1 MIHSTPFLAADFPE
15 IDCVLLSRPTRSQ
28 NLFLQMLGRGLRLSP
43 ASGKRDCLLIDMI
56 AFTRNPEALVC
67 TPTLFGLDPL
77 SEIDGECVTL
87 RAASQQVGASLMYV
101 IWDDG
106 RPDGRTAASPSSGE

>member
-1 MIHSTPFLAADFPE
+1 MAADFLE
-15 IDCVLLSRPTRSQ
+15 IDCVLLARPTRSQ

-43 ASGKRDCLLIDMI
+43 AAGKRDCLLIDMI

-77 SEIDGECVTL
+77 SEIDGE
-87 RAASQQVGASLMYV
+87 
-101 IWDDG
+101 
-106 RPDGRTAASPSSGE
+106 

>member
-1 MIHSTPFLAADFPE
+1 MRFFSISRPFSLRPLRSFSTGALSIRSSLPSESLLAADFLE
-15 IDCVLLSRPTRSQ
+15 IDCVLLARPTRSQ

-77 SEIDGECVTL
+77 SEIDGE
-87 RAASQQVGASLMYV
+87 
-101 IWDDG
+101 
-106 RPDGRTAASPSSGE
+106 

>member
-1 MIHSTPFLAADFPE
+1 MRFLPLAPFLSQALAFLLDRSTKYKILSPLPYPFLAADFPE
-15 IDCVLLSRPTRSQ
+15 IDCVLLARPTRSQ

-77 SEIDGECVTL
+77 SEIDGE
-87 RAASQQVGASLMYV
+87 
-101 IWDDG
+101 
-106 RPDGRTAASPSSGE
+106 